1 MSHLVHGIL
10 ESRHFRYDLSFLT
23 STIMPDKYMYA
34 GDFESFFTHVHSSP
48 ANRQTDRRS
57 APIMLA
63 RTFYHDVWDPPGN
76 KTISPGWSRARIVAA
91 GVIFHASGE
100 DVRVLITCVSE
111 MSMSLPVR
119 VACC

>member
-10 ESRHFRYDLSFLT
+10 ESRHSRYNLSFLT

-34 GDFESFFTHVHSSP
+34 GDFESFFTLVHSP
-48 ANRQTDRRS
+48 ASRQTDRRS
-57 APIMLA
+57 APMLA
-63 RTFYHDVWDPPGN
+63 RTFCHDVWDPPGN